1 MNQCQLLEIA
11 LFLKTKHVILVETI
25 GVRFMIE
32 SMVVS
37 EITTVEERK
46 MVFDLTRI
54 RIKSLE
60 GVVEQLEIQEKGID
74 TILNQEKENYEVSF
88 NQQQDRE
95 ISIPEFSEID
105 QAHRHKLDSL
115 HLKKLS
121 LQMAMDAKK
130 SVIQRLWCLCWLL
143 KMPSGKMEAQATRH
157 DTGEKITVRR
167 QDIYKKY
174 MNTILKAEGSRLKN
188 EQDYLRLLLDFNH
201 IPDILVHPE
210 HEFYAESSATSEK
223 LINVKEQIEIYQ
235 QYENNGKRNYQNTI
249 DFNQLTVG
257 DFMNENT
264 EYLFEQFFIENEE
277 KRRAV

>member
-1 MNQCQLLEIA
+1 MI
-11 LFLKTKHVILVETI
+11 KTI
-25 GVRFMIE
+25 GVMMMIE

-46 MVFDLTRI
+46 MIFDLAKS

-60 GVVEQLEIQEKGID
+60 GAVEQLEVQEKGID
-74 TILNQEKENYEVSF
+74 TILSQEKENYEVSF
-88 NQQQDRE
+88 NQHQDRE
-95 ISIPEFSEID
+95 ISIPEFSKID
-105 QAHRHKLDSL
+105 QEHRHKLDFL
-115 HLKKLS
+115 HLKRLS
-121 LQMAMDAKK
+121 IQMAIDAKK
-130 SVIQRLWCLCWLL
+130 GVIQRLWCMCWLL

-167 QDIYKKY
+167 QDIYNKY
-174 MNTILKAEGSRLKN
+174 MDTILKSEGSRLKN
-188 EQDYLRLLLDFNH
+188 VQDYLRLLLDFNH

-210 HEFYAESSATSEK
+210 HEFYAEASLTSEK
-223 LINVKEQIEIYQ
+223 LVEVKEQIEVFQ
-235 QYENNGKRNYQNTI
+235 QYENNGRRNYKDTI

-264 EYLFEQFFIENEE
+264 EYLFDQLFLENEE

>member
-1 MNQCQLLEIA
+1 
-11 LFLKTKHVILVETI
+11 
-25 GVRFMIE
+25 
-32 SMVVS
+32 
-37 EITTVEERK
+37 
-46 MVFDLTRI
+46 
-54 RIKSLE
+54 
-60 GVVEQLEIQEKGID
+60 
-74 TILNQEKENYEVSF
+74 
-88 NQQQDRE
+88 
-95 ISIPEFSEID
+95 
-105 QAHRHKLDSL
+105 
-115 HLKKLS
+115 
-121 LQMAMDAKK
+121 
-130 SVIQRLWCLCWLL
+130 
-143 KMPSGKMEAQATRH
+143 MEAQATRH